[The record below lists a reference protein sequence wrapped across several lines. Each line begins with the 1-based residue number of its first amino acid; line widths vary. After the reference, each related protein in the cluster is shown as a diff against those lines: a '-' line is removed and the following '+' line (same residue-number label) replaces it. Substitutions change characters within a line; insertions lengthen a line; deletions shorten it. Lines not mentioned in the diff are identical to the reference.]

1 MIEAYFDSQMG
12 RKALITGAYQYDTGQ
27 RLKLSGLPSPDELAE
42 MDDFLSGE
50 LVTVSVQYS
59 RAGDTQS
66 ETRLAIWDDNRYVWL
81 ASIPDEYLSRHVT
94 VNVQV
99 RTYYGSDGEQERGK
113 TMFEGSFVP
122 ISCAAPNNTVS
133 DDQIEQWENLEQEV
147 QLSLVPL
154 ETAIDK
160 AKAAAGDATTAS
172 EGADKSAETANTAA
186 GNAATALS
194 NLQGVETE
202 LKGLNFRV
210 THLAAGAAATATKN
224 GDTIT
229 LGIPRGA
236 NGAKGATGDTGPSD
250 LAFSMSNGVLTITPK

>member
-1 MIEAYFDSQMG
+1 LIEAYFDSSMG
-12 RKALITGAYQYDTGQ
+12 RKGLITGAYQYDTGQ
-27 RLKLSGLPSPDELAE
+27 RLRLSGLPSPDELAE
-42 MDDFLSGE
+42 MDDFLSGD

-59 RAGDTQS
+59 RVGDTQGHTS
-66 ETRLAIWDDNRYVWL
+66 LAIWDEDRWVWM
-81 ASIPDEYLSRHVT
+81 ANIPDEYLSRHVT

-99 RTYYGSDGEQERGK
+99 RTYYGSDGAQERGK

-154 ETAIDK
+154 ETATDK
-160 AKAAAGDATTAS
+160 ARDAAEEATTAS
-172 EGADKSAETANTAA
+172 NEANQSAANA
-186 GNAATALS
+186 NAAADRAENALAALLAES
-194 NLQGVETE
+194 DE
-202 LKGLNFRV
+202 LAGLSFQV
-210 THLAAGAAATATKN
+210 THLAAGSSATATKN
-224 GDTIT
+224 GNTIT

-250 LAFSMSNGVLTITPK
+250 LTFSMSDGVLTITPK

>member
-27 RLKLSGLPSPDELAE
+27 RLRLSGLPSPDELAE
-42 MDDFLSGE
+42 MDDFLSGD

-59 RAGDTQS
+59 RVGDTQGHTS
-66 ETRLAIWDDNRYVWL
+66 LAIWDEDRYVWL
-81 ASIPDEYLSRHVT
+81 ANIPDEYLSRHVQI
-94 VNVQV
+94 NVLV

-154 ETAIDK
+154 ETATTK
-160 AKAAAGDATTAS
+160 ATEAATDATTAS
-172 EGADKSAETANTAA
+172 AEADQSAKDADAAASNASAALAGLLSMGDELEG
-186 GNAATALS
+186 LS
-194 NLQGVETE
+194 FQVE
-202 LKGLNFRV
+202 
-210 THLAAGAAATATKN
+210 HLAAGASATATKS
-224 GDTIT
+224 GSTIT
-229 LGIPRGA
+229 LGIPKGA

-250 LAFSMSNGVLTITPK
+250 LAFSMADGVLTITPK